1 MDRRARTAAI
11 GGGCLIVLGALLL
24 LIQINPA
31 LSGSLG
37 IVWSWPMIVV
47 LVGVG
52 LLVMGLL
59 TGSPG
64 MAVPA
69 CVVAGIGGVL
79 YWQTTTGNWFS
90 WAYAWALIPGFVG
103 VGMLLQAL
111 LGEGGRRQALRGA
124 EAILSS
130 LVLFLIFGSL
140 FGWLTLLGP
149 YWPALLIV
157 VGVVQLVNRALRPF
171 PSPALPSGS

>member
-24 LIQINPA
+24 FAQITPT
-31 LSGSLG
+31 LSRSLAV
-37 IVWSWPMIVV
+37 VWSWPMIVI

-52 LLVMGLL
+52 LFVMGLL

-69 CVVAGIGGVL
+69 CVVAGIGGIL
-79 YWQTTTGNWFS
+79 YWQTVTGNWFS

-103 VGMLLQAL
+103 IGMILQAL
-111 LGEGGRRQALRGA
+111 LGEGGRRQAAKGG
-124 EAILSS
+124 EAILTS

-140 FGWLTLLGP
+140 FGGLTLLGP
-149 YWPALLIV
+149 YWPALLMI
-157 VGVVQLVNRALRPF
+157 VGVVQLIRRVLTPF
-171 PSPALPSGS
+171 PSPAVQSGS